1 MGLRGPAS
9 TVLKKLSAPRRRE
22 VDAALID
29 APTVEVVY
37 REFKLSEEGL
47 SANAFYRYAKLIR
60 WEARLRYIGEL
71 VREAAGA
78 KEHDEQALAKA
89 GRLLAHQR
97 LAEVLDDE
105 MLEPAKVAAIAGAI
119 SKLTKARVSED
130 AEARQ
135 RKAAEAVKDI
145 AEDLRG
151 RNIDHELLAEIEK
164 KVMGLF

>member
-9 TVLKKLSAPRRRE
+9 TVLQKLDAQRRRE

-29 APTVEVVY
+29 APTVDAVY
-37 REFKLSEEGL
+37 RDFKLAEAGI
-47 SANAFYRYAKLIR
+47 SASAFYRYAKLIR

-71 VREAAGA
+71 VRQAAGA

-105 MLEPAKVAAIAGAI
+105 SLGPAKVAAIAGAI
-119 SKLTKARVSED
+119 SQLTKARVSED

-135 RKAAEAVKDI
+135 RHAEKVADEVTEKLGDKTD
-145 AEDLRG
+145 AET
-151 RNIDHELLAEIEK
+151 LAWIREH
-164 KVMGLF
+164 VAGLG